1 MRYIRVRV
9 SEDCSVLNSTTLS
22 NSVELAGRLWLTP
35 FRNHR
40 NKNYDSTTRVLRKR
54 HFDSIPLQLTAKI
67 MSRMNERTKMKVV
80 EKKGVK
86 NLKIKIWSEA
96 KVEAST
102 KPLPDYFLNAS
113 RLTKDA
119 KGSFF
124 YTHCR

>member
-1 MRYIRVRV
+1 
-9 SEDCSVLNSTTLS
+9 
-22 NSVELAGRLWLTP
+22 
-35 FRNHR
+35 
-40 NKNYDSTTRVLRKR
+40 
-54 HFDSIPLQLTAKI
+54 
-67 MSRMNERTKMKVV
+67 MNERTKMKVV
-80 EKKGVK
+80 EKKEEN

-113 RLTKDA
+113 GLTKDA